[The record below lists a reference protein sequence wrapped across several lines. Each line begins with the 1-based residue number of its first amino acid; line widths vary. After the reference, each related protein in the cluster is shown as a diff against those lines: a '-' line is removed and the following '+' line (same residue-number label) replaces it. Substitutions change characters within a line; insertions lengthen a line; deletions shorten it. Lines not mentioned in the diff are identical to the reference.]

1 MDKRDAERDEK
12 FISTVLPAVKQLV
25 VAGLLTGRAHEEV
38 VIEVH
43 KAIPSFVTSQ
53 DALQL
58 LATTLTMLAET
69 EMAASL
75 MQKGYKVPDG
85 KV

>member
-12 FISTVLPAVKQLV
+12 FVSNILPAIKKLV
-25 VAGLLTGRAHEEV
+25 VAGLLCNKAHEEV

-43 KAIPSFVTSQ
+43 SAIPSFVTSQ

-69 EMAASL
+69 EMVASL